1 MLNFFYST
9 FVGRLF
15 LNVLCQPAISRICG
29 KFLDSKISLL
39 LIPSFV
45 KRNGIDLSEYVADD
59 FKCFNDFFS
68 RKIKPGARDFAEG
81 ENELCAT
88 CDGLLS
94 IYKINDLTV
103 LPVKQSHYSIAD
115 LMENEELAKEFEGGY
130 CLVYRLC
137 VNHYHRYSYFDSG
150 SKGENVFI
158 KGVLHTV
165 RPIALRQFPVFVR
178 NSREYTVLD
187 TDHFGR
193 AVQVEVGALL
203 VGKIVNE
210 HGAYNY
216 KRGEEKGHFEYG
228 GSTII
233 ILLKNG
239 SISFSDE
246 FEKIIDTGVEKSVGM
261 GEVIG
266 SENIK

>member
-1 MLNFFYST
+1 M
-9 FVGRLF
+9 
-15 LNVLCQPAISRICG
+15 
-29 KFLDSKISLL
+29 
-39 LIPSFV
+39 
-45 KRNGIDLSEYVADD
+45 
-59 FKCFNDFFS
+59 
-68 RKIKPGARDFAEG
+68 
-81 ENELCAT
+81 
-88 CDGLLS
+88 
-94 IYKINDLTV
+94 
-103 LPVKQSHYSIAD
+103 
-115 LMENEELAKEFEGGY
+115 
-130 CLVYRLC
+130 
-137 VNHYHRYSYFDSG
+137 
-150 SKGENVFI
+150 
-158 KGVLHTV
+158 

-210 HGAYNY
+210 HGVYNY

-246 FEKIIDTGVEKSVGM
+246 FEKIIDTGVEKSVSM

-266 SENIK
+266 SDNKK